1 MREKL
6 LKTWQVVGARR
17 AGALNYVLTGFVL
30 LWLVYDRAGHLMR
43 SALQETG
50 LIVLFVVA
58 ATAFLVESLGF
69 RYIRVSHV
77 VRALG
82 FKAPSE
88 PGLRAAL
95 LIGVTMLL
103 FFPALSLATGV
114 RFGLQEN
121 WPWIA
126 LGVLAQAGLAHELIF
141 RGYLFRHLRRDFS
154 FMRAALFV
162 MALSVA
168 GGLLLFGSTNPLAVI
183 ARLVV
188 LAASALPLAHLYEH
202 SGQSIWPPA
211 LISAVSQAALQVVI
225 LPAHLSLVALV
236 GWTII
241 SAAVPQ
247 LAFVLLARHEE
258 PARPHTEPVR
268 PRYDH

>member
-1 MREKL
+1 
-6 LKTWQVVGARR
+6 
-17 AGALNYVLTGFVL
+17 
-30 LWLVYDRAGHLMR
+30 
-43 SALQETG
+43 
-50 LIVLFVVA
+50 
-58 ATAFLVESLGF
+58 
-69 RYIRVSHV
+69 
-77 VRALG
+77 
-82 FKAPSE
+82 
-88 PGLRAAL
+88 
-95 LIGVTMLL
+95 
-103 FFPALSLATGV
+103 
-114 RFGLQEN
+114 
-121 WPWIA
+121 
-126 LGVLAQAGLAHELIF
+126 
-141 RGYLFRHLRRDFS
+141 
-154 FMRAALFV
+154 
-162 MALSVA
+162 VA

-225 LPAHLSLVALV
+225 LPAHLGLVALV

-247 LAFVLLARHEE
+247 LAFMLLARHEE